1 MKRIVTVFAV
11 LGFVVFNMASVAD
24 AAKAAEDL
32 KREAQTA
39 ANSNSVDTTR
49 PQLGVNTNVGPEV
62 PMVEETKPPAA
73 PVAQGAPLAARPRNT
88 MWMILAVLAVLL
100 GSQFLKRLRSRS
112 GPS

>member
-11 LGFVVFNMASVAD
+11 LAFAVVKMAGAAD
-24 AAKAAEDL
+24 AAKPAEDL

-39 ANSNSVDTTR
+39 ANSNLVDTTR
-49 PQLGVNTNVGPEV
+49 PQLAANTNVGPEV
-62 PMVEETKPPAA
+62 PMVRETNPAAA
-73 PVAQGAPLAARPRNT
+73 PVAGGAPPATRPRNT